1 MLLDKFYNER
11 FAISSPLSEENN
23 TTNQN
28 YVKLKNGLVELNNS
42 IKNKEKAMKVMEIV
56 HTKIHPNLQILFN
69 LKLN

>member
-11 FAISSPLSEENN
+11 FAISPPLSEENN

-42 IKNKEKAMKVMEIV
+42 IKNKEKAMKVMKIV

>member
-11 FAISSPLSEENN
+11 FAISPPLSEENN